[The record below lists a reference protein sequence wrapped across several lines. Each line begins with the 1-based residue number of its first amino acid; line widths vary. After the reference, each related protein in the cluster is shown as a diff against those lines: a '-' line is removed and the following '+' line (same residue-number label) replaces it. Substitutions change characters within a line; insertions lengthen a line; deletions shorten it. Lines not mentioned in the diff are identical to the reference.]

1 MSGTWSFYAHYLC
14 MASKLD
20 PTAGI
25 LLNRVLTYLLPP
37 TPRNLLQANWDGG
50 CRSNV
55 PRSNASQHAD
65 LYLRS
70 KWFLGGQGKEVKIQ
84 TLV

>member
-1 MSGTWSFYAHYLC
+1 MSGTWLFYAHYLC

-50 CRSNV
+50 CRSN
-55 PRSNASQHAD
+55 RSPVC
-65 LYLRS
+65 
-70 KWFLGGQGKEVKIQ
+70 QGAMPANML
-84 TLV
+84 TFT